1 MPQHRQYSER
11 PSGKSR
17 TQFAHPFYRAPFS
30 IHHNCDILQHEHC
43 IGRSDQATE
52 PMRLGRGR

>member
-11 PSGKSR
+11 LSGKSR

-52 PMRLGRGR
+52 PM